1 MPNTQPR
8 FTPPFCPNPRCDS
21 RTNPAPWRF
30 QRKGFYLRGRPP
42 LRVQRYRCS
51 RCRRSFSSQSF
62 ATTYWLKRPDL
73 LEPVF
78 HRLVAC
84 SAFRQIAREYQVSHS
99 TIRSLSD
106 RLGRH
111 CLLFHERLRP
121 KTSPTEPLV
130 LDGFRTFEH
139 SQYWPMDLN
148 LLVGPRSSSTASTT
162 WSCGGAGRCDP
173 RSR

>member
-1 MPNTQPR
+1 MDRKCTRHEPCVAGAHAEHTAC

-42 LRVQRYRCS
+42 HRVQRYRCS

-84 SAFRQIAREYQVSHS
+84 SAFRQIAREYQVS
-99 TIRSLSD
+99 T
-106 RLGRH
+106 
-111 CLLFHERLRP
+111 RP
-121 KTSPTEPLV
+121 S
-130 LDGFRTFEH
+130 
-139 SQYWPMDLN
+139 
-148 LLVGPRSSSTASTT
+148 
-162 WSCGGAGRCDP
+162 GA
-173 RSR
+173 